1 MEMSMHLLS
10 SCKKMF
16 YYYNMKAYPL
26 KLLLPKLF
34 PIGIGGIHD
43 LASLRGL
50 HGASA
55 AFLFFLFVFP
65 SSTLGQTELP
75 TQLKYAKPWSAN
87 KTSKQIFL

>member
-1 MEMSMHLLS
+1 
-10 SCKKMF
+10 
-16 YYYNMKAYPL
+16 MKAYPL

-43 LASLRGL
+43 LASLGGL

-55 AFLFFLFVFP
+55 AFPFSLFVFP